1 MIRFAVIGTNTIT
14 DKFLQAASAL
24 PDFKLCAVYSRTL
37 ARAQEYAQK
46 NNVSLVFDSLE
57 ALADSDQIDAVYI
70 ASPNF
75 CHAAQSILMMQ
86 HHKHVLCEK
95 PMATTLADCE
105 AMVAAARESGKFLMI
120 GQNQRL
126 TKAHQKARQLV
137 ADGVLGDIL
146 TFRTTFGHGGPETW
160 SVDPGKNTWFF
171 DKSKAAMGAMA
182 DLGIHKTDLIQ
193 YLLGQ
198 TVVEATAKVTTLDK
212 RGADGQLIGV
222 DDNAICIYRMS
233 GGAIGTMTASWTY
246 YGAEDNS
253 TVLYGTKGILRIYDD
268 PAYSLKLIT
277 AGGEKVL
284 YELEAIQTNDNQTAS
299 GIDLDGVG
307 DHLAAGQHAAH
318 SHMALGKAVAEGD
331 GVHLKGDASRLPHAV
346 LDQLADAVE
355 VDVPGMHL
363 VIGIDDAD
371 KRLGQLLVDQT
382 HAPQMGPGTR
392 HAQAVHYLGAWVL
405 WVLINQIHRF
415 THANLPPS
423 SLFFDTRMG

>member
-1 MIRFAVIGTNTIT
+1 
-14 DKFLQAASAL
+14 
-24 PDFKLCAVYSRTL
+24 
-37 ARAQEYAQK
+37 
-46 NNVSLVFDSLE
+46 
-57 ALADSDQIDAVYI
+57 
-70 ASPNF
+70 
-75 CHAAQSILMMQ
+75 
-86 HHKHVLCEK
+86 
-95 PMATTLADCE
+95 
-105 AMVAAARESGKFLMI
+105 MVAAARESGKFLMI

-299 GIDLDGVG
+299 GVIDCFMDCLTGNTPPAISGESV
-307 DHLAAGQHAAH
+307 LTA
-318 SHMALGKAVAEGD
+318 MRAVFACLES
-331 GVHLKGDASRLPHAV
+331 SRTGRAV
-346 LDQLADAVE
+346 SV
-355 VDVPGMHL
+355 
-363 VIGIDDAD
+363 
-371 KRLGQLLVDQT
+371 
-382 HAPQMGPGTR
+382 
-392 HAQAVHYLGAWVL
+392 AQ
-405 WVLINQIHRF
+405 
-415 THANLPPS
+415 
-423 SLFFDTRMG
+423 D